1 MRTQL
6 DLSDIVQSPEFSQQI
21 KITRSRS
28 GVWFQGKYTDLKK
41 TIVTTGVI
49 SATDERDINMIPEG
63 DRVQEMKTIH
73 AIIPL
78 YTTRTGKNQSASDVI
93 EVNGEEYKVIRVTNA
108 GDYGYWRAIIGKIGT
123 EG

>member
-1 MRTQL
+1 MRTQI

-78 YTTRTGKNQSASDVI
+78 YTTRTGKNQSTSDVI